1 MAKAVRNLRLVSIL
15 LLLSAAFISAAVWQ
29 ISRINADRQRTACA
43 ANLRSLGQA
52 IIGYGSEFRALPIK
66 GNLIRGYMR
75 GKGAP
80 MDCSIIPED
89 SGLLRRFTEVV
100 DCPCGGHDR
109 EKIEQIGDWDSG
121 SDYVYLAAFTR
132 PKDLQP
138 YTILAYE
145 PVSNHGDGANF
156 LHADGSVKWLWADE
170 AKRLIAA
177 LDDGSS
183 DQAPRS
189 GNAMSL
195 AQRNERGW
203 AAMAGPCVVLMRHTE
218 TGSGTG
224 DPPDF
229 KLDDRAT
236 QRNLNDLGRAHAM
249 AIARQFADRRIT
261 FDQVHTSPWFR
272 CQDTAELAGGTFA
285 ISNDLGAKADIKT
298 ATKAIHSF
306 HNIAV
311 TNNQKILL
319 VTHAT
324 LIRKITGYEPSPG
337 EMVVVKESKFYGT
350 EVVGTVLENDWT
362 TRPVPAR

>member
-52 IIGYGSEFRALPIK
+52 IHGYGSAFKAFPLN
-66 GNLIRGYMR
+66 GSGIRGYMR
-75 GKGAP
+75 GQGVP
-80 MDCSIIPED
+80 MDCSIQSPVNLSKFVGVI
-89 SGLLRRFTEVV
+89 
-100 DCPCGGHDR
+100 DCPCGGNTR
-109 EKIEQIGDWDSG
+109 EQIEQLVDWNVA

-156 LHADGSVKWLWADE
+156 LHADGSVKWLAADE
-170 AKRLIAA
+170 AKLLIAA
-177 LDDGSS
+177 LDDGTSR
-183 DQAPRS
+183 QAPKS
-189 GNAMSL
+189 SNAMSL

-203 AAMAGPCVVLMRHTE
+203 KAMAGPCVVLMRHTE
-218 TGSGTG
+218 TGGGTG
-224 DPPDF
+224 DPPEF

-285 ISNDLGAKADIKT
+285 ISNDLGAKTDIKA
-298 ATKAIHSF
+298 ATKAIHAF
-306 HNIAV
+306 HNTAV

-337 EMVVVKESKFYGT
+337 EMVIVKDSKFYGT
-350 EVVGTVLENDWT
+350 EVVGTVLENDWKA
-362 TRPVPAR
+362 RPVPAR